1 MANEQSRREP
11 KRLTAKQKELLK
23 DPKFVLA
30 LKATRDVK
38 RRREMKAQTAG

>member
-30 LKATRDVK
+30 LRATKDAK
-38 RRREMKAQTAG
+38 RRRQTKAQNTG